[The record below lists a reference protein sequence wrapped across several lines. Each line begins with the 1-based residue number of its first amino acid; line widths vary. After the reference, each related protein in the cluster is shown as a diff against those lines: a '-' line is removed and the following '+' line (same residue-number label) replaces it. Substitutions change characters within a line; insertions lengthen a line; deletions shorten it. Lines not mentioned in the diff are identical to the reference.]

1 MGDDDWKDDDWHHD
15 DHKDDDWKDRRSL
28 FEHHDK
34 EIVTTARAISGSSSY
49 SSGHE
54 AYTTAGT
61 VTDVS
66 GHAGAAVA
74 GAGAVAGGY
83 DWKGSAF
90 ASSGALSESVVGDG
104 IVGVLAESVDVT
116 ETEGHGEASA
126 ISAAL
131 ATGKAIIH
139 KKKHDKPDDNP
150 SHDDG
155 DDDWKDDD
163 WHHDDHKDD
172 DWKDRRSLF
181 EHHDAEIV
189 TTAAAV
195 SG

>member
-1 MGDDDWKDDDWHHD
+1 MKSYALAAIAAILLASNGAMGK
-15 DHKDDDWKDRRSL
+15 RSL
-28 FEHHDK
+28 MEHHHDK
-34 EIVTTARAISGSSSY
+34 EIVTTASAISGSSSY

-61 VTDVS
+61 DTDVT

-90 ASSGALSESVVGDG
+90 ASSGALSESIVGDG

-172 DWKDRRSLF
+172 DWHYDCK
-181 EHHDAEIV
+181 
-189 TTAAAV
+189 
-195 SG
+195 GKYC

>member
-1 MGDDDWKDDDWHHD
+1 M
-15 DHKDDDWKDRRSL
+15 
-28 FEHHDK
+28 
-34 EIVTTARAISGSSSY
+34 
-49 SSGHE
+49 
-54 AYTTAGT
+54 
-61 VTDVS
+61 
-66 GHAGAAVA
+66 

-90 ASSGALSESVVGDG
+90 ASSGALSESIVGDG

-116 ETEGHGEASA
+116 ATEGQGEAEA
-126 ISAAL
+126 ISAAA

-172 DWKDRRSLF
+172 DCYDCKGKYRGDRRKLF
-181 EHHDAEIV
+181 EHHDKEIV
-189 TTAAAV
+189 TTARAISGSSSYSSGHEAFTTAGTDTDVSGHAGAAV
-195 SG
+195 AGAGAVAGGYDWKGSSFASSGALSESIVGDGVVGV